1 MATNKIPLS
10 IVILTKNE
18 EKIIDI
24 LTFMEYNPFWLN
36 YIGAYCDEVS

>member
-1 MATNKIPLS
+1 MTTNKIPLS

-24 LTFMEYNPFWLN
+24 LTFMEYNPF
-36 YIGAYCDEVS
+36 